1 MATDAVALA
10 AAIGS
15 RTVRSFLDQT
25 NAAIAVWRGTEEFTV
40 SKFSANPSRLIRTQ
54 CGETEVVWDEDIR
67 DRLRMLRQ
75 RRLPKETG
83 GVIYGVRDLS
93 RNVLYIVDVT
103 GAPSDSKEWPTA
115 FIRGSAGVA
124 KGLAEASQRT
134 SGMVEYIG
142 EWHSHPDRCS
152 VEPSSDDEQV
162 YTWIAEHQAKDGY
175 PAVMLIVGKHDFN
188 WLVGS
193 PL

>member
-1 MATDAVALA
+1 M
-10 AAIGS
+10 
-15 RTVRSFLDQT
+15 
-25 NAAIAVWRGTEEFTV
+25 
-40 SKFSANPSRLIRTQ
+40 
-54 CGETEVVWDEDIR
+54 
-67 DRLRMLRQ
+67 
-75 RRLPKETG
+75 
-83 GVIYGVRDLS
+83 
-93 RNVLYIVDVT
+93 LYIVDVT